1 MKCTILFYQFEIYFS
16 LKQQIGDWSMILIM
30 EWQIE
35 NLNNS
40 LTIYALRHLMIHVD
54 WRFICLV
61 LEIERG
67 IEDVVNPKL

>member
-1 MKCTILFYQFEIYFS
+1 
-16 LKQQIGDWSMILIM
+16 M

-35 NLNNS
+35 NLNNN